1 MAEIPRCWSIY
12 RRKEIMNDYN
22 PVIPFAFLFEGT
34 DIVIP
39 NWVLISVGAMLFGAY
54 ILINQLFAP
63 WVERKVMAR
72 MQGRRGPVY
81 VGWRGIMQIP
91 ADTLK
96 LLLKEDTRPIGA
108 DKLGFLLSVSVVTI
122 ATIVS
127 LAPLPFGREG
137 MIGGDFTIGFLYVF
151 ALFSLFPP
159 FMLIGGWASNSKYS
173 LLGGF
178 RSAGQLIAYEIPMLI
193 SVMGIIAV
201 TGSLN
206 LIEITEFQIENGWFI
221 FRYAGFG
228 AVAAFIFFLSGIA
241 ETERIPFDI
250 PEDEGSLVM
259 GPRTE
264 FSGWRLALLMMVEY
278 IHLFVN
284 SLLLVYMFFGG
295 YDPLPIPSGW
305 IPALDPFR
313 SHWIVTLLSL
323 TIKAYLLVA
332 VAAWLRSTLPRFR
345 IDQFLV
351 LGWKY
356 LIPVSLFALVAILAG
371 PEVNV
376 FGWWN
381 P

>member
-1 MAEIPRCWSIY
+1 
-12 RRKEIMNDYN
+12 MNDYN

-34 DIVIP
+34 DIEIP
-39 NWVLISVGAMLFGAY
+39 NWVLISVGALVFGAY

-72 MQGRRGPVY
+72 MQNRRGPVY

-173 LLGGF
+173 LIGGF
-178 RSAGQLIAYEIPMLI
+178 RSAGQLIAYEIPMLV
-193 SVMGIIAV
+193 SVLGIIAV

-228 AVAAFIFFLSGIA
+228 AVAAFIFFLSGVA
-241 ETERIPFDI
+241 ETERVPFDI
-250 PEDEGSLVM
+250 PEDEATLVM

-264 FSGWRLALLMMVEY
+264 FSGWRLGLLMMVEY

-313 SHWIVTLLSL
+313 THWLVTFLTL

-345 IDQFLV
+345 IDQFLI

-356 LIPVSLFALVAILAG
+356 LIPVSLLAFVAMLAG
-371 PEVNV
+371 REVNV

-381 P
+381 